1 MTKKDKYKVIKNK
14 QGYANI
20 PLASKTKMEKIA
32 KDPRPGY
39 TYEAVKT
46 PYKNKNGTQLY
57 GIFWRKNKT
66 MTKRRVK
73 NGNKSKR
80 NNK

>member
-1 MTKKDKYKVIKNK
+1 MSKNNKYREIKYK

-20 PLASKTKMEKIA
+20 PLASKTKIEKIA

-46 PYKNKNGTQLY
+46 PYKNKNGTELY
-57 GIFWRKNKT
+57 GIFWRKIKSNK
-66 MTKRRVK
+66 KGRKK
-73 NGNKSKR
+73 NGRKKT
-80 NNK
+80 K